1 MVRFVPN
8 PASGEFVNVGAI
20 AGGDDGGDWAVRQIS
35 NSARA
40 RALGPTA
47 SLNALFAFL
56 NDVGDRIDEF
66 NARINSLEP
75 PNFELSESW
84 LTDLSLRRRNIVQLS
99 SPAPVDADSA
109 EDALEVVFEH
119 LINEPAV
126 EHRGYATR
134 LRVFSD
140 LHRSYLRAG
149 IRQDLLHE
157 RVRLASGPLQAPI
170 DFAVANG
177 KVYQLAHTWSFQI
190 ASLPEVSKEV
200 KAWGYTVQALRNAG
214 GEVIGRDGTTQI
226 AANVDVEVLYAEPT
240 TDAGQEVFAE
250 AEQVF
255 SDVNVRYRPLA
266 DARNLADDVARLLVS
281 DGVLDDPNRLV

>member
-109 EDALEVVFEH
+109 
-119 LINEPAV
+119 
-126 EHRGYATR
+126 
-134 LRVFSD
+134 
-140 LHRSYLRAG
+140 
-149 IRQDLLHE
+149 
-157 RVRLASGPLQAPI
+157 
-170 DFAVANG
+170 
-177 KVYQLAHTWSFQI
+177 
-190 ASLPEVSKEV
+190 
-200 KAWGYTVQALRNAG
+200 
-214 GEVIGRDGTTQI
+214 
-226 AANVDVEVLYAEPT
+226 
-240 TDAGQEVFAE
+240 
-250 AEQVF
+250 
-255 SDVNVRYRPLA
+255 
-266 DARNLADDVARLLVS
+266 
-281 DGVLDDPNRLV
+281 